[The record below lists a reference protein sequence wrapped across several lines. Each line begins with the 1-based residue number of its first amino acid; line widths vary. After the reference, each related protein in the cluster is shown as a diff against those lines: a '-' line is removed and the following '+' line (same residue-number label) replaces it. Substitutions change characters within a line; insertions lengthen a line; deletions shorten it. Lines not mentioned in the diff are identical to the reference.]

1 MIYQDNTV
9 TVYNK
14 SCFDMSEIQDK
25 SIQTVVT
32 SPPYWGL
39 RDYGVDGQL
48 GLEKTPE
55 EYVDN
60 LVKVFREVKRVLR
73 DDGTVWLN
81 LGDSY
86 SSGGVLSNFTDC
98 FNRVMEGGPV
108 VIGHTVTIGITAEG
122 VDVSLDNKGF
132 PYGELLSLFGIER
145 VIVKQRDND
154 FCQVLYTLTGPCYC
168 WIGVPA
174 LSVSRNMADLEIIF
188 YSGYDISIIITEHN
202 SNSEPKLRIPAVGS
216 AGAGVD
222 NKRSFAIKEPC
233 KPITEVI
240 SDGETIGDIASLDA
254 TIKRL
259 PNIYFI
265 DEAVSFGNGLNPRS
279 GYISNFRIT
288 KATLEQFN
296 FSVPDSGFNVAV
308 HGVSHFYT
316 SNMYGSFIHYNQL
329 YHKAEQL
336 LNEMQSK
343 QELGVP
349 EMVKRALMRDGWI
362 CRSTIIW
369 NKPNPMPESVTDRP
383 TKSHEYIFLLSKS
396 QKYFYDVE
404 AVKEPQSE
412 GTIKRFGGDNAPRK
426 TKGPKYD
433 NPDRLMN
440 TGVTTGSEG
449 ILDGGRNKR
458 SVWTV
463 TTKPYKEAH
472 FATFPEKLIEPCIL
486 AGASDKACEICGS
499 PFERVIE
506 SEPMVISKS
515 GRADAMGEY
524 GRTCTSGTMVGP
536 AKTKTIGWQPTC
548 KCECQGTGKSIVL
561 DPFAGSGTT
570 LWVAKRLGRK
580 AIGYE
585 LSEKYCRLI
594 QKRNQQ
600 QVLC

>member
-1 MIYQDNTV
+1 MKHELLLGDVIEVLRTLPNESV
-9 TVYNK
+9 N
-14 SCFDMSEIQDK
+14 CC
-25 SIQTVVT
+25 VT
-32 SPPYWGL
+32 SPPYWVL
-39 RDYGVDGQL
+39 RDYGVEGQL
-48 GLEKTPE
+48 GLEQTPE
-55 EYVDN
+55 EYVTKI
-60 LVKVFREVKRVLR
+60 VEAFREVKRVLR
-73 DDGTVWLN
+73 EDGVAWIN

-108 VIGHTVTIGITAEG
+108 VIGHTATIGITAEG

-254 TIKRL
+254 TPKRL

-279 GYISNFRIT
+279 GDISNFRIT

-336 LNEMQSK
+336 SNEMQSK

-369 NKPNPMPESVTDRP
+369 HKPNPMPESVTDRP
-383 TKSHEYIFLLSKS
+383 TKAHEYIFLLAKN
-396 QKYFYDVE
+396 QKYYYNHE
-404 AVKEPQSE
+404 AIKEPCVNGDPTSPRGSKGVN
-412 GTIKRFGGDNAPRK
+412 GTLNAGLRK
-426 TKGPKYD
+426 QDALGKATY
-433 NPDRLMN
+433 
-440 TGVTTGSEG
+440 TGFNGRYEP
-449 ILDGGRNKR
+449 LEKRNKR
-458 SVWTV
+458 SVWTIS
-463 TTKPYKEAH
+463 TQPYKAAH
-472 FATFPEKLIEPCIL
+472 FATFPPALVEPCIL
-486 AGASDKACEICGS
+486 AGCPEG
-499 PFERVIE
+499 
-506 SEPMVISKS
+506 
-515 GRADAMGEY
+515 
-524 GRTCTSGTMVGP
+524 GT
-536 AKTKTIGWQPTC
+536 
-548 KCECQGTGKSIVL
+548 VL
-561 DPFAGSGTT
+561 DPFGGSGT
-570 LWVAKRLGRK
+570 VSMVCEQLGRNSVYIDLNHEYLEMAK
-580 AIGYE
+580 NRIREVTNG
-585 LSEKYCRLI
+585 S
-594 QKRNQQ
+594 
-600 QVLC
+600 

>member
-1 MIYQDNTV
+1 MSALDAYLNKIICGNALTVLREMPDNLV
-9 TVYNK
+9 NCV
-14 SCFDMSEIQDK
+14 I
-25 SIQTVVT
+25 T
-32 SPPYWGL
+32 SPPYWRL
-39 RDYGVDGQL
+39 RDYGVEGQL

-55 EYVDN
+55 EYVQKMVD
-60 LVKVFREVKRVLR
+60 LFREVRRVLR
-73 DDGTVWLN
+73 DDGTCWIN

-86 SSGGVLSNFTDC
+86 SSGGIISNFTDC

-108 VIGHTVTIGITAEG
+108 VIGHTATIGITAEG

-154 FCQVLYTLTGPCYC
+154 FCQVLYTLTDPCYC

-254 TIKRL
+254 TPKRL

-279 GYISNFRIT
+279 GDISNFRIT

-336 LNEMQSK
+336 SNEMQSK

-369 NKPNPMPESVTDRP
+369 HKRNAMPESAKDRP
-383 TKSHEYIFLLSKS
+383 TRAHEYLFLLSKS
-396 QKYFYDVE
+396 RKYYYDYKAIMEPASPDTHARYARGRSNNHKWADGGPGDQTIAKSFAHMLKPGVNPKAASSTATGSRQNPSFSH
-404 AVKEPQSE
+404 AVKDVVE
-412 GTIKRFGGDNAPRK
+412 
-426 TKGPKYD
+426 
-433 NPDRLMN
+433 M
-440 TGVTTGSEG
+440 
-449 ILDGGRNKR
+449 RNKR
-458 SVWTV
+458 TVWDVPTSPF
-463 TTKPYKEAH
+463 KGPHY
-472 FATFPEKLIEPCIL
+472 ATFPPDLIKPCIL
-486 AGASDKACEICGS
+486 AGCPEG
-499 PFERVIE
+499 
-506 SEPMVISKS
+506 
-515 GRADAMGEY
+515 G
-524 GRTCTSGTMVGP
+524 
-536 AKTKTIGWQPTC
+536 
-548 KCECQGTGKSIVL
+548 IVL
-561 DPFAGSGTT
+561 DPFMGAGTT
-570 LWVAKRLGRK
+570 GVVAKFLERDYVGIELNPRDVEMAEDRIAKPFKPRVVRKKKARDPQMRLFGK
-580 AIGYE
+580 
-585 LSEKYCRLI
+585 
-594 QKRNQQ
+594 
-600 QVLC
+600 